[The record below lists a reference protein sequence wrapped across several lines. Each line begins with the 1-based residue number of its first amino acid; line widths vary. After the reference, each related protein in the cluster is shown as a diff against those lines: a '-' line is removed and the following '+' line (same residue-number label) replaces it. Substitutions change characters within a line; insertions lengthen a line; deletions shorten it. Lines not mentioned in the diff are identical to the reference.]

1 MSLRIALS
9 TLVQNFDISFATGE
23 NGAAFEN
30 DDLDTFVVTLPP
42 LHITFTPL

>member
-9 TLVQNFDISFATGE
+9 TLVQKFDVSFAPGETGT
-23 NGAAFEN
+23 AFEN

>member
-9 TLVQNFDISFATGE
+9 KLVQNFDISFAAGE
-23 NGAAFEN
+23 DGIAFEKEA
-30 DDLDTFVVTLPP
+30 LDTFVLTLSP

>member
-9 TLVQNFDISFATGE
+9 SLVQQFDISFAAGETGT
-23 NGAAFEN
+23 AFEN
-30 DDLDTFVVTLPP
+30 DALDTFVITLPP